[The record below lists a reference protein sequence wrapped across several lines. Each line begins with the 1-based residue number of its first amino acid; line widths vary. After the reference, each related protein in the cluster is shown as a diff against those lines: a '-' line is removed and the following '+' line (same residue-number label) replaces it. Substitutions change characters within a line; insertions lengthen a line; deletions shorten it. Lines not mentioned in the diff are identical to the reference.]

1 MDWYLTMLNTKQE
14 KFCQA
19 YVLHRNAT
27 EAAKAAG
34 YAAASAYNQGYR
46 LLQSDE
52 VSERIKE
59 LEQELETNVDVIE
72 EIEKQYEYAKIN
84 GHTNSAIKALE
95 LLSRVRGANSD
106 INTNLDE
113 ETLESAIIG
122 CLNVL
127 GEDKVYN
134 LVSKC
139 DFTIYEEDGENE
151 GTESNEEGPSL
162 ESLDLPLPEEAD
174 SSV

>member
-1 MDWYLTMLNTKQE
+1 MLNEKQE
-14 KFCQA
+14 KFCQS

-34 YAAASAYNQGYR
+34 YASSSAANQGYR
-46 LLQSDE
+46 LLQLDE
-52 VSERIKE
+52 VTERIE
-59 LEQELETNVDVIE
+59 NLEQELETNVDVIA

-106 INTNLDE
+106 ININMDE
-113 ETLESAIIG
+113 DTLESAIVG

-127 GEDKVYN
+127 GEDKVYS
-134 LVSKC
+134 LLSKC
-139 DFTIYEEDGENE
+139 DFTDFEEDEE
-151 GTESNEEGPSL
+151 DPSTESITESDSEGIVDPPYT
-162 ESLDLPLPEEAD
+162 EDTN
-174 SSV
+174 SSVTGLE

>member
-1 MDWYLTMLNTKQE
+1 MLNEKQE
-14 KFCQA
+14 KFCHA

-27 EAAKAAG
+27 AAAKAAG
-34 YAAASAYNQGYR
+34 YTARWATTQGYR
-46 LLQSDE
+46 LLQTDE
-52 VSERIKE
+52 VQERVTQ
-59 LEQELETNVDVIE
+59 LEQELETNVDVIS

-106 INTNLDE
+106 INANLDE